1 MASDWIKVRNELWTH
16 PKFIALANVLIYG
29 DGNGANLDFLIYVC
43 GEESLPINAIPP
55 SNESITD
62 YALRHVTKRALR
74 DVTMCS
80 LFRVWS
86 AVNSHAKAVEKD
98 AVMSPMSLGDLD
110 DIAGFGGFG
119 DALSIVGW
127 VVVDKNADAL
137 IFKNFM
143 EFNELACMRKKAPK
157 SNAERQADFR
167 ARKAEKNGVT
177 KNNES
182 NAREEKR
189 REEEVNLKTSREP
202 DGFAEFWAA
211 YPKKVGKGAAEAS
224 WRKHRPPL
232 QTVLIAIKHASES
245 DQWRKDSGQFIPN
258 PATWL
263 NQKRWEDGAQTSN
276 GAKEPYTYPLDLNR
290 EELPPGWLPPPNGC
304 TRYFPEMGWLL

>member
-1 MASDWIKVRNELWTH
+1 MANDWLRLWH
-16 PKFIALANVLIYG
+16 DMPNDPKWRVIARVSEQPLSLVIALYTAMLVDASKNKSRGVTTCHAE
-29 DGNGANLDFLIYVC
+29 DFAVTLDC
-43 GEESLPINAIPP
+43 
-55 SNESITD
+55 
-62 YALRHVTKRALR
+62 
-74 DVTMCS
+74 
-80 LFRVWS
+80 
-86 AVNSHAKAVEKD
+86 
-98 AVMSPMSLGDLD
+98 
-110 DIAGFGGFG
+110 DIAQIDAIKEAMQGRVLDG
-119 DALSIVGW
+119 DRLTGW
-127 VVVDKNADAL
+127 
-137 IFKNFM
+137 
-143 EFNELACMRKKAPK
+143 EGRQPKKEDSGNPETGAK
-157 SNAERQADFR
+157 SATE
-167 ARKAEKNGVT
+167 RKAEQR
-177 KNNES
+177 
-182 NAREEKR
+182 ARE
-189 REEEVNLKTSREP
+189 REQAKIDESHRCHDESRNVTLDKDKDKEVNLKTSREP